1 MKYDHRRTERHKA
14 ESKFIIHG
22 YLEQMFCKGRQI
34 YEKRHDAI
42 PHGIKLGYAGASLM
56 TVKTPTKFRLRGGV
70 FTAQPGD
77 IIRREAMAICG
88 RMRKSIHDQ
97 TK

>member
-1 MKYDHRRTERHKA
+1 MKYDHRRTGRHKA

-42 PHGIKLGYAGASLM
+42 PYGIKLGYTGASLM
-56 TVKTPTKFRLRGGV
+56 TVKIATKYKLRGGV
-70 FTAQPGD
+70 FTARPGD
-77 IIRREAMAICG
+77 IIRREVIAICG
-88 RMRKSIHDQ
+88 RIK
-97 TK
+97 K